1 MITITEVLGKAAQGR
16 TEPFICRGDDGQL
29 YFVKGRNAGYR
40 SLCCEW
46 IVSNL
51 AQQVGLVV
59 PEFTIAEVPRVLVAA
74 SDREDI
80 RQLGEGRVFASNQV
94 NGAREIFWTDL
105 PHMKAWE
112 MAKVLF
118 FDLWVQNDD
127 RSLSVLGGNPNL
139 LITHEQEM
147 IQGEETD
154 EMQRCL
160 WVIDFNL
167 AFDDLFQRQSFLQNH
182 VFGEVVK
189 EWPAG
194 FREQMTARLP
204 ALLAFVPRLFSQ
216 LPEEWLYPDGDD
228 SLPVHLDQNDVLK
241 TLQLPLE
248 QPEAFWTLP

>member
-16 TEPFICRGDDGQL
+16 TEPFVCRGDDGQL
-29 YFVKGRNAGYR
+29 YFVKGRHAGYR

-46 IVSNL
+46 VVSNL
-51 AQQVGLVV
+51 AQQAGLVV
-59 PEFTIAEVPRVLVAA
+59 PDFTIAEVPRALVAA

-80 RQLGEGRVFASNQV
+80 RQLGEGRVFASTQV
-94 NGAREIFWTDL
+94 NGAREIVWSDL
-105 PHMKAWE
+105 SHLKTWE
-112 MAKVLF
+112 MAQVLF

-139 LITHEQEM
+139 LITHEPE
-147 IQGEETD
+147 IIEGEETD

-167 AFDDLFQRQSFLQNH
+167 AFDDQFLRQSFLENH
-182 VFGEVVK
+182 VFGEMVK
-189 EWPAG
+189 NWPAG
-194 FREQMTARLP
+194 FRDHMMAKLQ
-204 ALLAFVPRLFSQ
+204 ALLAGVPRLFSQ

-228 SLPVHLDQNDVLK
+228 SLPVHLDQNHVLK

-248 QPEAFWTLP
+248 EPEAFWTLP